1 MPRNRRLYRTST
13 KKTKGTTKA
22 KEAPPPSA
30 APLPPTTQPSSPP
43 PTSFGAALAHGVASG
58 VGWGVGT
65 NAVKAA
71 LGLGGDAGSGGVGD
85 SSSTTPNASADTGA
99 TLPTL
104 PTLPAD
110 ACGTLWVA
118 YQRCLD
124 ESGGRACDHVKE
136 GLDAVCPGF
145 QAPLDG
151 VVREATTPTY
161 ALSLPPL

>member
-1 MPRNRRLYRTST
+1 MPRSNRRLYRTST
-13 KKTKGTTKA
+13 KKKA
-22 KEAPPPSA
+22 KAPQPATASTTPPSA
-30 APLPPTTQPSSPP
+30 APLPPTTQSSSPP

-65 NAVKAA
+65 SAVKAA
-71 LGLGGDAGSGGVGD
+71 LGLGGDAGSGGGD
-85 SSSTTPNASADTGA
+85 SPSTTPNAGADTGH
-99 TLPTL
+99 TLPTF
-104 PTLPAD
+104 PAD

-118 YQRCLD
+118 YQRCLY
-124 ESGGRACDHVKE
+124 ESGGRACDPVKE

-145 QAPLDG
+145 QAPLDS

>member
-1 MPRNRRLYRTST
+1 MPRSNRRLYRTST
-13 KKTKGTTKA
+13 KKKKA
-22 KEAPPPSA
+22 KEAPRPSA

-65 NAVKAA
+65 SAVKAA
-71 LGLGGDAGSGGVGD
+71 LGLGGDSGGGGGD
-85 SSSTTPNASADTGA
+85 GPSTTPNAGADTGH
-99 TLPTL
+99 TL

-118 YQRCLD
+118 YQRCLY
-124 ESGGRACDHVKE
+124 ESGGRACDPVKE

>member
-13 KKTKGTTKA
+13 KKPKA

-71 LGLGGDAGSGGVGD
+71 LGLGGDGGGGGGGGGD
-85 SSSTTPNASADTGA
+85 SPYKTPNAGADSGH
-99 TLPTL
+99 TL

-118 YQRCLD
+118 YQRCLY
-124 ESGGRACDHVKE
+124 ESGGRACDPVKE

>member
-13 KKTKGTTKA
+13 KKKKA
-22 KEAPPPSA
+22 KEAPRPSA

-58 VGWGVGT
+58 VGWGVGMS
-65 NAVKAA
+65 AVKAA
-71 LGLGGDAGSGGVGD
+71 LGLGGDGGGGGSN
-85 SSSTTPNASADTGA
+85 SPSTTPNAGADTGH
-99 TLPTL
+99 TL

-118 YQRCLD
+118 YQRCLY
-124 ESGGRACDHVKE
+124 ESGGRACDPVKE
-136 GLDAVCPGF
+136 DLDAVCPGF

>member
-1 MPRNRRLYRTST
+1 MPRSNRRLYRAPT
-13 KKTKGTTKA
+13 KKTKT

-30 APLPPTTQPSSPP
+30 ALLPPTTQPSSPP

-65 NAVKAA
+65 SAVKAA
-71 LGLGGDAGSGGVGD
+71 LGLGGDGGSGA
-85 SSSTTPNASADTGA
+85 TTPNATATATSSTQE

-104 PTLPAD
+104 PTD

-118 YQRCLD
+118 YQRCLY
-124 ESGGRACDHVKE
+124 ESGGRACDPVKE